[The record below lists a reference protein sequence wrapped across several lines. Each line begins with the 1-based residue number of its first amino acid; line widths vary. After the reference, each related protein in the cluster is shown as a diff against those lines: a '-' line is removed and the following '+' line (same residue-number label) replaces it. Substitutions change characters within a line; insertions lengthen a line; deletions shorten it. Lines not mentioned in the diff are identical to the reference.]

1 MIPEA
6 GDRHGQLGMIYPTPR
21 PATFSFYHLLM
32 AWKGDV
38 RGVVYCFALAL
49 HPISIYSSLLEYKRA
64 IRRETLMF
72 GPIDYAKSLRC
83 CVAVGGKGGAV
94 GVLSSRKIISEASES
109 AVLIYEQVDH
119 CSSSLAVSPSRN
131 RNHPSRLTRSF
142 HHLPVDL
149 RCPTFSSSCP
159 QTESSCG
166 PGFRY

>member
-83 CVAVGGKGGAV
+83 CVAVG
-94 GVLSSRKIISEASES
+94 LS
-109 AVLIYEQVDH
+109 LIH
-119 CSSSLAVSPSRN
+119 I
-131 RNHPSRLTRSF
+131 
-142 HHLPVDL
+142 
-149 RCPTFSSSCP
+149 
-159 QTESSCG
+159 
-166 PGFRY
+166 